1 MTALRPS
8 AAEERWLAA
17 AEWLIL
23 RRRLFGCGIEEALEV
38 ASLLVVAAQVLNA
51 RSGWFDPATPL
62 LLAVALAA
70 AGIRLLNPLLVT
82 AAPAERTEV
91 AERSDNG
98 NGLANAAAGRDL
110 DELFREG

>member
-1 MTALRPS
+1 MPALRPS

-62 LLAVALAA
+62 LLALAA